1 MLRCWL
7 GFVDTLC
14 PLILPFLC
22 RQESTYLFY
31 DHPGRA
37 RASTRP
43 FWQRTRADLYAFVCV
58 VRASTRVCR
67 LCHHAHGAQTPRQ
80 HRCTSWE
87 NAKLPER
94 ATNARARRIFLT
106 SPLRPVRCCRRL
118 GWATLC
124 RAHGAVSIP
133 NAQFRILRLRLP
145 LPLAPARAAGV
156 ATCALPAARSPR
168 PKPLMLGMAS
178 DVVGSAG
185 SAPLEMSAATVAT
198 FRAIMREEL
207 SEFEQS
213 ISSRFDASFTRL
225 QDELHRETT
234 ARKELEQRV
243 ARLEATPQPSTQSE
257 DVDKTVA
264 VIGGFGEKDAN
275 QTESFLKEILAE
287 TDGLVDV
294 YATSP
299 DPVVAFAQFTT
310 QEKVLKFVRAQKTHV
325 GMRQHKLWAAENKPA
340 SERKRGKILSK
351 IKKFTIELDSIEP
364 RNIVVNYRRCKV
376 SVRHGGQLV
385 HAAFVAEDGAVEWAV
400 RNCPVSEQVRDAI
413 MDFAE
418 DLE

>member
-1 MLRCWL
+1 MPLSEEQTMRL
-7 GFVDTLC
+7 KNPETTVGFKQDN
-14 PLILPFLC
+14 PKK
-22 RQESTYLFY
+22 
-31 DHPGRA
+31 PG
-37 RASTRP
+37 TK
-43 FWQRTRADLYAFVCV
+43 
-58 VRASTRVCR
+58 
-67 LCHHAHGAQTPRQ
+67 
-80 HRCTSWE
+80 SWE
-87 NAKLPER
+87 RYDKYKSAGSVGQATSLGASWSDLSTDFEKGYLTFKDENTPGAAKRGAPDGTPDREAHNR
-94 ATNARARRIFLT
+94 AKHKPKEP
-106 SPLRPVRCCRRL
+106 S
-118 GWATLC
+118 
-124 RAHGAVSIP
+124 
-133 NAQFRILRLRLP
+133 
-145 LPLAPARAAGV
+145 
-156 ATCALPAARSPR
+156 

-351 IKKFTIELDSIEP
+351 IKKFAIELDSIEP